1 MIRIKTREEI
11 KILRKGGQ
19 ILAAILDEL
28 VQMAQPGVSTGEL
41 EARAL
46 ALIKKANGKP
56 SFKGYAMPNGD
67 EFPTALC
74 TSINEEVVHA
84 PAIPSRILRNGDII
98 GIDIGMIYPAFACAK
113 ASPFVKTTR
122 DKSAGKP
129 FNKFHESGGYFT
141 DMSKTVIV
149 GKVSKDIK
157 KLVDTARECLYAG
170 INQVK
175 PGNDLN
181 DIGSAIQDLAKA
193 RGFFVVKDLVGHG
206 VGHEV
211 HEPPQVP
218 NYRIKDKSLENV
230 KLKPG
235 MVLALEPMVNMGTWQ
250 IRTAEDGFAIVTEDN
265 SLSAHFEHTVAVTE
279 KGFEILTLRDCL
291 KTPF

>member
-74 TSINEEVVHA
+74 TSVNEEVVHA
-84 PAIPSRILRNGDII
+84 PALPSRILRDGDII
-98 GIDIGMIYPAFACAK
+98 GIDIGMIYPF
-113 ASPFVKTTR
+113 PNIGRTI
-122 DKSAGKP
+122 
-129 FNKFHESGGYFT
+129 NKYSNSGGYFT

-181 DIGSAIQDLAKA
+181 YIGSAIQDLAKA

-235 MVLALEPMVNMGTWQ
+235 MVLALEPMVNMGTWR
-250 IRTAEDGFAIVTEDN
+250 IRTAEDGLTIVTEDN

-279 KGFEILTLRDCL
+279 KGFEILTIL
-291 KTPF
+291 